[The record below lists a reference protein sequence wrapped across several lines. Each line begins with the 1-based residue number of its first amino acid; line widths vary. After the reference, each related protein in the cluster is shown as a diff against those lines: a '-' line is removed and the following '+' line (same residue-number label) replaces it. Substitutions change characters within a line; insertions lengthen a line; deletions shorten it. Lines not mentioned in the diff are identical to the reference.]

1 MNERSRTISGSHH
14 HPPPLQRARPGIA
27 SAASAPPYQSSQAAP
42 TSSRD
47 RANLFRSHLTR
58 RPPGAS
64 AAAAASNT
72 AAGGTSSSSGA
83 GAASAAAVQADAARL
98 AAGEQQLQAELCEI
112 VVRNQNGDIDLEG
125 SPVVSLDDID
135 EMALEARQETEH
147 ERQRLAEAVKQ
158 HRINH
163 TTVPDQPE
171 ELLEA
176 VRASLRAKVD
186 ALAEDNWMFE
196 PEEPPR
202 G

>member
-14 HPPPLQRARPGIA
+14 HPPPLQRARAGTVGT
-27 SAASAPPYQSSQAAP
+27 ASAPPYQSSQAPAAP
-42 TSSRD
+42 AASRD
-47 RANLFRSHLTR
+47 RLFRSHLIR
-58 RPPGAS
+58 RPTGAATSAASSSS
-64 AAAAASNT
+64 AAAAA
-72 AAGGTSSSSGA
+72 AATH
-83 GAASAAAVQADAARL
+83 ADAALL
-98 AAGEQQLQAELCEI
+98 AAEEQQLQAERCEI
-112 VVRNQNGDIDLEG
+112 VVRNHNGDIDLEG

-135 EMALEARQETEH
+135 EMALEARHETEQ

-186 ALAEDNWMFE
+186 ALADDHWMFD
-196 PEEPPR
+196 PEETPR